1 MPNIPNK
8 QLHST
13 VPCRRCR
20 HKLASMPRWLSSAKV
35 RPVTHTFNRFRH
47 LMALTMRDRQVETV
61 RKLLAE
67 DPVRPFPLARIL
79 HGPLQLF
86 VPSRDVWHRV
96 SHPGDAVRCT
106 CFEPSLGNTPPRPTP
121 LASNPRTLTRRPA
134 QRLRSTF
141 PCSPWCSLHEHC
153 LGCLGVVPC
162 RRLRESLGIS
172 ADGSEKARP
181 LHMTVHT
188 TRKTELLCFGC
199 RPSWPRRW
207 RQ

>member
-106 CFEPSLGNTPPRPTP
+106 CFEPSLGNTPPHAFGQQSADTDKTTCSTIAFHFS
-121 LASNPRTLTRRPA
+121 LFALVFITRTLLGLLGRRALP
-134 QRLRSTF
+134 Q
-141 PCSPWCSLHEHC
+141 
-153 LGCLGVVPC
+153 V
-162 RRLRESLGIS
+162 
-172 ADGSEKARP
+172 ARIA
-181 LHMTVHT
+181 
-188 TRKTELLCFGC
+188 GD
-199 RPSWPRRW
+199 
-207 RQ
+207 